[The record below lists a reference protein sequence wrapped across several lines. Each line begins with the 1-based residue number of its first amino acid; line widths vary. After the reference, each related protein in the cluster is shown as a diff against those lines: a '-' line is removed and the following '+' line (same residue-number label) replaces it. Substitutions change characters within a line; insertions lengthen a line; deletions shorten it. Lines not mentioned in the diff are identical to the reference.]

1 MQNPILP
8 QTHENVAMFRP
19 TVKVSEKFNRTTIKT
34 TRARDE
40 MIQKLG
46 RGLYGE
52 DYQKKKKA
60 EKPYRSGVK

>member
-8 QTHENVAMFRP
+8 LTHEYANIFRP
-19 TVKVSEKFNRTTIKT
+19 SVKVSKKFNRTTMKT

-46 RGLYGE
+46 RGVFGE
-52 DYQKKKKA
+52 DYQKKKRR
-60 EKPYRSGVK
+60 ERPYRSGVK

>member
-1 MQNPILP
+1 MHNPILP
-8 QTHENVAMFRP
+8 QTHENVTTFRP
-19 TVKVSEKFNRTTIKT
+19 TVKVSDKFNRTTIKT

-46 RGLYGE
+46 KGVFGE
-52 DYQKKKKA
+52 EYQKKKKA

>member
-8 QTHENVAMFRP
+8 QTHENVSAFRP
-19 TVKVSEKFNRTTIKT
+19 TVKVSQKFNQTTMKT
-34 TRARDE
+34 TRAHDE

-52 DYQKKKKA
+52 DYQKKKQA
-60 EKPYRSGVK
+60 ERPYRSGVK

>member
-8 QTHENVAMFRP
+8 QTHENVSSFRP
-19 TVKVSEKFNRTTIKT
+19 TVKVSNKFNRTTIKT

-46 RGLYGE
+46 RGIFGE
-52 DYQKKKKA
+52 EYQKKKKT
-60 EKPYRSGVK
+60 ERTHRSGVK